1 MDSNSKIPDVIIS
14 SLFINDKT
22 KKNSK
27 ELETYLIAKISDK
40 NKETLKSTLENYITD
55 LFELNPEYKNNIM
68 HGDITPILA
77 MSDAI
82 QKFDPGQNLYFILF
96 KPIFDLYKTNLD
108 PNLIKNFTN
117 KITNYFTNKTKL
129 VLFNFN
135 ELFEILI
142 LLKISQDPEVKNSGI
157 ALDKLLKESLQNYS
171 DNIFIYKD
179 DFDFDSFCEKICEKL
194 DLKQNI
200 MMSLLVNW
208 IGTICKIRKI
218 GVVKFFQNIL
228 PRIFRIQI
236 DATKDLIKHAENT
249 LKIIKINIGE
259 NFTRYYKYDK
269 KSMEEIL
276 SIIIKEASP
285 KSNKINLSAWEILN
299 LFMEKSERHLDLYL
313 KKTKKYSNNNI
324 NNSNNS
330 ESSNIMEIK
339 QSATIKPSNIKSN
352 ILFDTEKKSNNIFNN
367 NINNDTEKKNNNKLE
382 KNSTITKNGSFYD
395 FNNSSNKQTFMIE
408 LNKFNNF
415 TSEEDILEYIPFSLF
430 NKILILITEA
440 YSHDIENQEPVN
452 KLNETIKR
460 IIDKSPKEIKNYGFN
475 PIDITNI
482 ILIGMKS
489 PVNKNKK
496 GFFEWCSILYNKYEK
511 DIFKDFKVFIKE
523 YIQAIPQNNPNI
535 FMDMV
540 KFISNIKIEGDIINI
555 IVQNL
560 IEKLMK
566 EHELMSNESYIILLI
581 EHLTKNYSLPLIFES
596 FADALKDIKNFSF
609 ASKMIHYLNLYL
621 IVYPMAT
628 NFKKSLINN
637 GTQKNNELFLKMYN
651 IWSINSISL
660 LNFCIITEHFELA
673 YNIIL
678 NLVKV
683 QLENDYYIHLGELVQ
698 LLESELYYYIR
709 IRLLEP
715 SNNIYLIRTLYGILM
730 LLPQGQA
737 FNVLSNRM
745 KNVPTLL
752 VLENGFD
759 NIKQE
764 NSNKEEIKKFIDIFL
779 NKQKIKREDEEKRNK
794 NRLKK

>member
-1 MDSNSKIPDVIIS
+1 
-14 SLFINDKT
+14 
-22 KKNSK
+22 
-27 ELETYLIAKISDK
+27 
-40 NKETLKSTLENYITD
+40 
-55 LFELNPEYKNNIM
+55 
-68 HGDITPILA
+68 
-77 MSDAI
+77 
-82 QKFDPGQNLYFILF
+82 
-96 KPIFDLYKTNLD
+96 
-108 PNLIKNFTN
+108 
-117 KITNYFTNKTKL
+117 
-129 VLFNFN
+129 
-135 ELFEILI
+135 
-142 LLKISQDPEVKNSGI
+142 
-157 ALDKLLKESLQNYS
+157 
-171 DNIFIYKD
+171 
-179 DFDFDSFCEKICEKL
+179 
-194 DLKQNI
+194 
-200 MMSLLVNW
+200 
-208 IGTICKIRKI
+208 
-218 GVVKFFQNIL
+218 
-228 PRIFRIQI
+228 
-236 DATKDLIKHAENT
+236 
-249 LKIIKINIGE
+249 
-259 NFTRYYKYDK
+259 
-269 KSMEEIL
+269 
-276 SIIIKEASP
+276 
-285 KSNKINLSAWEILN
+285 
-299 LFMEKSERHLDLYL
+299 
-313 KKTKKYSNNNI
+313 
-324 NNSNNS
+324 
-330 ESSNIMEIK
+330 
-339 QSATIKPSNIKSN
+339 
-352 ILFDTEKKSNNIFNN
+352 
-367 NINNDTEKKNNNKLE
+367 
-382 KNSTITKNGSFYD
+382 
-395 FNNSSNKQTFMIE
+395 MIE

-698 LLESELYYYIR
+698 LLESELYDYIR